1 MECHGRSAANAAQP
15 RVQPR
20 HQLRVRSQTASFP
33 SRAAIAARAGDK
45 RIPHTYADDEPRL
58 YYPPALEWRSDMK
71 ISASVVGWLAHW
83 LHYYEIWYATGEW
96 LGGGIDHG
104 VNEETK

>member
-1 MECHGRSAANAAQP
+1 
-15 RVQPR
+15 
-20 HQLRVRSQTASFP
+20 
-33 SRAAIAARAGDK
+33 
-45 RIPHTYADDEPRL
+45 
-58 YYPPALEWRSDMK
+58 MK